1 MTTLDSSLFT
11 PGARVPAPARLLF
24 ALLERLAA
32 GRVEVTGPDGVWRTF
47 GPGGAPAPGVKAVPA
62 VLALSDWQVA
72 ANALKGGDVA
82 FAEDYMRG
90 RWTTP
95 DLTQLLTVLAANQH
109 ALEQAFYGRWWTRGL
124 LRLKHWRNAN
134 TRRQARRNIVA
145 HYDLGNDFYRLW
157 LDPTMTYSAALF
169 DGEHARPL
177 ADAQHAKYGR
187 MLGELALPAGGR
199 ELEIGCGWGGFAE
212 AAARAGHHV
221 TGLSLSDA
229 QTAWARE
236 RVAAA
241 GLSERCD
248 LRIQDYEFP
257 RMAGLGFAI
266 SLPGDDPRFSFG
278 MDYTF
283 INWHDLGTFKVRLS
297 NGNNPNLD
305 IMTSPTIPVRVPLR
319 LKDQHVIALGLSA
332 LVLRGQDLVEGVPKW
347 GLTLR
352 TGYNYAASA
361 APRRTTLPQLPII
374 AEHHISAGMTFH
386 WGPLIDISFAWEW
399 ALPREIDISFHEGDF
414 TLSNSQQEVDIM
426 LFHLGLGVNF

>member
-32 GRVEVTGPDGVWRTF
+32 GRVEVTGPDGVRRTF

-187 MLGELALPAGGR
+187 MLGELALPESAR
-199 ELEIGCGWGGFAE
+199 VLEIGCGWGGFAE

-236 RVAAA
+236 RVAAT
-241 GLSERCD
+241 GLSARCD
-248 LRIQDYEFP
+248 LRIQDYRDVRGTFDGVASIEMFEAVGERWWPAYFRVVRDALAPGARACIQTITIADARFERYRTQSDFIQQYVFP
-257 RMAGLGFAI
+257 GGMLASPSRFTALAADAGLRLVAAHGFGRDYAETLRRWLAAFDRAQPQVRAQGF
-266 SLPGDDPRFSFG
+266 SDRFVRCWRFYLAYCAAG
-278 MDYTF
+278 FDTGTTDVGQYTF
-283 INWHDLGTFKVRLS
+283 ARD
-297 NGNNPNLD
+297 
-305 IMTSPTIPVRVPLR
+305 
-319 LKDQHVIALGLSA
+319 
-332 LVLRGQDLVEGVPKW
+332 
-347 GLTLR
+347 
-352 TGYNYAASA
+352 
-361 APRRTTLPQLPII
+361 
-374 AEHHISAGMTFH
+374 
-386 WGPLIDISFAWEW
+386 
-399 ALPREIDISFHEGDF
+399 
-414 TLSNSQQEVDIM
+414 
-426 LFHLGLGVNF
+426 